1 MEKGLK
7 HKARSSP
14 TRKDYGREVNS
25 IARKGSRGDF
35 VPFRLPLAESRGG
48 ASGGVWGNA
57 PTVPQATNSKEEVN
71 QGAGSE
77 ASLPVT
83 LRVRRRAPKLHI
95 RPLAHCRA
103 KWARPTTCPSNP
115 TTCRFSLAEIRF
127 LRYDILIRKEV
138 TPHG

>member
-1 MEKGLK
+1 MGKGLK

-14 TRKDYGREVNS
+14 TRKDYGRETNS
-25 IARKGSRGDF
+25 IAKKGQGAVPLAGSRDS
-35 VPFRLPLAESRGG
+35 VPC
-48 ASGGVWGNA
+48 GVWGNA
-57 PTVPQATNSKEEVN
+57 PTVPQTTNSKEEVN

-83 LRVRRRAPKLHI
+83 LRSRRSALKLLF
-95 RPLAHCRA
+95 PPSMLCRA

>member
-1 MEKGLK
+1 MG
-7 HKARSSP
+7 KA
-14 TRKDYGREVNS
+14 TNS
-25 IARKGSRGDF
+25 IARRGQGGIPLAGSRDS
-35 VPFRLPLAESRGG
+35 VPCE
-48 ASGGVWGNA
+48 VWGNA

-83 LRVRRRAPKLHI
+83 LRVLRRAPKLHI

-115 TTCRFSLAEIRF
+115 TTYRFSLAEIRF
-127 LRYDILIRKEV
+127 LRYDIFIRKEV

>member
-1 MEKGLK
+1 M
-7 HKARSSP
+7 R
-14 TRKDYGREVNS
+14 VNS
-25 IARKGSRGDF
+25 TQSREGVKGQ
-35 VPFRLPLAESRGG
+35 LPLAESRGS

-57 PTVPQATNSKEEVN
+57 PTVPRQTYSKEAAN
-71 QGAGSE
+71 KGAGSE

-83 LRVRRRAPKLHI
+83 LRVLRRAPKLHI

>member
-1 MEKGLK
+1 MGKGFK

-57 PTVPQATNSKEEVN
+57 PTAPRATNSKEEARKS
-71 QGAGSE
+71 AGSE

-83 LRVRRRAPKLHI
+83 LRVLRRAPKLHI